1 MLFCFITRQGQMD
14 ATLIKSYTYQLFQV
28 IQCLIPNFNFSYQIV
43 HQERNNI
50 CLQQIC

>member
-28 IQCLIPNFNFSYQIV
+28 IQRLIPNFNFSYQIV